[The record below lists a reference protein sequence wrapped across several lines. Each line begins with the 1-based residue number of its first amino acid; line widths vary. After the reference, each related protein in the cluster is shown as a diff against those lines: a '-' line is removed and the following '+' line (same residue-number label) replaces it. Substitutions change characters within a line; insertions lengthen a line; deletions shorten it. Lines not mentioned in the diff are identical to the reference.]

1 MSSTSFATRTEIES
15 RFQHMKRRKHIF
27 VWMACGLVLVAALA
41 AGITWAVRRDRAMHA
56 ALRELQEWNQA
67 DTVFTSDS
75 VARVLV
81 AYFDHPWHRAN
92 DRMLAHYLLGRAH
105 ADMGEAPQAI
115 EDYQTAVECADTT
128 DQDCN
133 LRLLRNVY
141 GQMAEVF
148 HAQNLP
154 EDEIIAQKKYNH
166 LSWIIGDTLSA
177 IMGHGSLMKPYFLLS
192 DTANML
198 RIAQETEQE
207 LLQYGRPDLAAMT
220 HVSTTYIYIERGE
233 IEQAKMYID
242 HIRAEAGIFDE
253 DGSLKAGCEMFYYTL
268 GLYFERTNQLD
279 SAEYYYRRT
288 LTSNKLE
295 AGYKGLLSVY
305 SKRGIADSIAKFAP
319 FYADANDASH
329 DSLRTAEVH
338 KTASLYNYNRH
349 LRIAKDEQQKA
360 QQRLVVIYI
369 SVIIILVLI
378 IAGYRFYS
386 RNIEKERKR
395 EHALNTIQQNY
406 IKISQDYHSLL
417 AENEEKHSYTTELEQ
432 QLNELREEKEQL
444 ELLANS
450 LRAKNKVGN
459 YYAHEL
465 VQKIIDCAIQRKNV
479 PSGKDFILLR
489 ELFCDTF
496 PHFKDFV
503 AETHPLSDYEWYV
516 CILVDMGMGNSDMA
530 FLMGQGAQRMNNIQR
545 QANRLLF
552 KDDTS
557 STLPVNLRAVIHAT

>member
-1 MSSTSFATRTEIES
+1 MNVER
-15 RFQHMKRRKHIF
+15 QKHIF
-27 VWMACGLVLVAALA
+27 VWVICGLVLTAALA

-56 ALRELQEWNQA
+56 ALRELQAWNQA
-67 DTVFTSDS
+67 DTVFASDS

-81 AYFDHPWHRAN
+81 DYFGHPWHRAN

-128 DQDCN
+128 DQDCDF
-133 LRLLRNVY
+133 RLLRNVY

-148 HAQNLP
+148 DAQNLP
-154 EDEIIAQKKYNH
+154 EDEIEAQKRFNH
-166 LSWIIGDTLSA
+166 YSWMIGDTLQA
-177 IMGHGSLMKPYFLLS
+177 INGFRRLERPLYLLGQYQQILQNNALARQKLIEHGDSVGAAQALITPSYIHIINHDYKRAYK
-192 DTANML
+192 DIVTVRKQAN
-198 RIAQETEQE
+198 
-207 LLQYGRPDLAAMT
+207 
-220 HVSTTYIYIERGE
+220 
-233 IEQAKMYID
+233 
-242 HIRAEAGIFDE
+242 IFDE
-253 DGSLKAGCEMFYYTL
+253 QGRLLAGNEMYYYTL
-268 GLYFERTNQLD
+268 GFYFDNVNELD
-279 SAEYYYRRT
+279 SAEYYYRRA
-288 LTSNKLE
+288 LASNKYE

-319 FYADANDASH
+319 LYADANDASH

-338 KTASLYNYNRH
+338 KTTSLYNYNRH
-349 LRIAKDEQQKA
+349 LRTAKEEQQKS
-360 QQRLVVIYI
+360 QRRLIALYVTI
-369 SVIIILVLI
+369 IIILALVI
-378 IAGYRFYS
+378 TGYYLYTK
-386 RNIEKERKR
+386 NLEKERKR

-406 IKISQDYHSLL
+406 IKVSQDYHSLL